1 MSSYKVIFFPKALK
15 GIATYTYPAD
25 GQTEARGTCPN
36 AQHGWVETATGSHPV
51 DVRLSLAQPSLNQAQ
66 GHFPAQRCSP
76 AMLGL
81 RNASGAE
88 TGVSHSCR
96 EGWAV

>member
-1 MSSYKVIFFPKALK
+1 MIFFPKALK

-36 AQHGWVETATGSHPV
+36 AQHGWVEAAAGSHPV
-51 DVRLSLAQPSLNQAQ
+51 GVQLSLAQQVRIRLR
-66 GHFPAQRCSP
+66 GIFPAQRCSP

>member
-36 AQHGWVETATGSHPV
+36 AQHGWVEAAAGSHPV
-51 DVRLSLAQPSLNQAQ
+51 GVQLSLAQQV
-66 GHFPAQRCSP
+66 RIR
-76 AMLGL
+76 L
-81 RNASGAE
+81 RDISQLR
-88 TGVSHSCR
+88 GVLQPCW
-96 EGWAV
+96 G